1 MPQLINN
8 PSMIQ
13 PTTNPLL
20 AEHLST
26 EEGDEASAIDPELML
41 EQILNDPSLVQHI
54 VRTQTAD
61 TETIVAY
68 FRCSFSVDQQRTIL
82 HIPFS
87 PPLSNVPS
95 VEAMVVENEIA
106 RVRVTD
112 QQKFGARLEVVLPEP
127 AASPSRLLVEAIVTA
142 KSTA

>member
-1 MPQLINN
+1 
-8 PSMIQ
+8 MIQ
-13 PTTNPLL
+13 PTNPLL
-20 AEHLST
+20 AEHLAA
-26 EEGDEASAIDPELML
+26 EEGDAASAIDPELML

-61 TETIVAY
+61 AETLVAY
-68 FRCSFSVDQQRTIL
+68 FRCSFSVEQQRAIL

-95 VEAMVVENEIA
+95 VEAMVVENETA

-112 QQKFGARLEVVLPEP
+112 RQKFGARLEVVLPQP
-127 AASPSRLLVEAIVTA
+127 AALETRLLVEAIVTA
-142 KSTA
+142 